1 MKDKNDKD
9 NNLPIVVCGVF
20 CDAKPEEDTQL
31 YESRNTGI
39 QNICTLNHK

>member
-9 NNLPIVVCGVF
+9 NNLPIVFCEVS
-20 CDAKPEEDTQL
+20 CDAKPVEDTQL

-39 QNICTLNHK
+39 QNICTKY